1 MAGINVLYVIDRPGG
16 DMIIHKLSTLCIAV
30 IGMLASVTVPAQFN
44 PLTIVGKAVS
54 TAMDVRTKTEV
65 KNDVEISTSASKR
78 LLDDKSAEWGGVSL
92 LVFAQHVVIAGAVK
106 SDDAKKLVAEVV
118 RKDERIR
125 SLTND
130 LIVIKKAG
138 DEGGLVKDTAMDTSI
153 NAAVTTTKGISSV
166 NMRWKSVNGNVV
178 LMGVAQS
185 KDEAQLAVAKIK
197 ELDGVKSVKSHL
209 RIVPKPG

>member
-1 MAGINVLYVIDRPGG
+1 M
-16 DMIIHKLSTLCIAV
+16 KLHIFWTSCIAAAGV
-30 IGMLASVTVPAQFN
+30 LTTVTASAQFN
-44 PLTIVGKAVS
+44 PLTIVGKAVT

-65 KNDVEISTSASKR
+65 KNDVEIASAASKR
-78 LLDDKSAEWGGVSL
+78 LLDDKSAEWSGVSL

-138 DEGGLVKDTAMDTSI
+138 DEGGLVKDTAMDTKI
-153 NAAVTTTKGISSV
+153 DAVLTAAQGISSV

-178 LMGVAQS
+178 LMGVAQA
-185 KDEAQLAVAKIK
+185 KDEAQLAVTKIK